1 MISKKFQQEFS
12 KLNKEQKEAVEAI
25 EGPVMVIAGPGTGK
39 TQILAMRIANIL
51 NETQVNPSNILAL
64 TFTNS
69 GVYAMRK
76 RLLDIVG
83 KASYAVHIHTFHSFC
98 NDIIQT
104 FPEKFLFAQK
114 INQLTDLEQIKLIQ
128 KIIDKKDL
136 EFLKPLKAP
145 YYYQTDILKAI
156 NDLKQEGIG
165 PENFTRLLSEPRQE
179 DDKKQHSKNLELV
192 EIYEAYQKALQK
204 EGLYDYSDMILFVT
218 EKLKSDAELLSHYQE
233 KFQYI
238 LIDEYQDT
246 NSAQNEIVTILGS
259 FYPDPNIFVVG
270 DDEQSIFRFQG
281 ASLENIL
288 NFKGTY
294 PDAKMIIL
302 DKNYRSGQKILDA
315 SRALIKNNLKQIFQ
329 VLKIEKNLKSQVKN
343 IKGEI
348 FTGEFSSGEVENYFV
363 AKKIQELIKKGTKPS
378 EIAVIYKQHRDGEEL
393 IDTLAKLNIPYQLEI
408 GGNVLDDVEIQKII
422 KILKVIAKP
431 FADDTQPLIFEILHY
446 PFFNID
452 SIDLYKISSLAYK
465 ARANIFDILQ
475 KDEKFKE
482 FLNTIFKCAES
493 FQTKTFAE
501 AFEETINSTGYLEY
515 LLSLPE
521 SVNHLNRL
529 QSLFEEIKI
538 INTKNKNLTLEK
550 FLDYLDDLEKN
561 NLQIKERELDINL
574 EAVKFMT
581 AHKSKGLEFEY
592 VFIIRCI
599 EKHWGESKRRQL
611 IKLPSG
617 FLRTSVSDDNSEE
630 ERRLFYVAMTRTK
643 KEIYITYALK
653 YSDSQ
658 TVHLPSMFLNELP
671 PKHLQ
676 KIKTDFFEKQF
687 GERIKLKFAPKL
699 WKPHKA
705 LKEFLADI
713 LKDFYLS
720 PTSLSN
726 YLNCPLYFYYNHLLR
741 VPQVKTFSQ
750 SYGTAIHKA
759 LEQFMR
765 KFQRDFE
772 LPKKEYLINFYEK
785 ALEAEILSEAD
796 FKRAIPIGRNHLK
809 SYYDFNKAFWAK
821 SGPPLNVEY
830 NFGSHHVHF
839 NHIPITGKIDKI
851 EMLDSI
857 GNKVKITDYKTM
869 QPISLNQILGKTKA
883 EETSELY
890 QTFFYKLL
898 AENDPQFKWK
908 ISEIEFDFLSPKNGK
923 FIKVNVPIDDKQ
935 YQEFRELVKNTYG
948 DILKLKFDSTTDNSS
963 CQKFNKKCEFFDLCN
978 NKK

>member
-1 MISKKFQQEFS
+1 MISKKFQTEFA

-136 EFLKPLKAP
+136 EVLKPLKAP
-145 YYYQTDILKAI
+145 YYYQKDILKAI

-165 PENFTRLLSEPRQE
+165 PEKFKKLLKIEK
-179 DDKKQHSKNLELV
+179 DDKKNIELA

-218 EKLKSDAELLSHYQE
+218 EKLKSDTELLSHYQE

-288 NFKGTY
+288 NFKETY
-294 PDAKMIIL
+294 SQAKLIIL

-315 SRALIKNNLKQIFQ
+315 SRTLISNNKAQISNKLKISKTLKSNLKH
-329 VLKIEKNLKSQVKN
+329 LGN
-343 IKGEI
+343 I

-363 AKKIQELIKKGTKPS
+363 AKKIEELIKKGTRPS

-408 GGNVLDDVEIQKII
+408 GGNVLDDIEIQKII
-422 KILKVIAKP
+422 KILKVIATP
-431 FADDTQPLIFEILHY
+431 FSDETQPLIFEVLHY

-465 ARANIFDILQ
+465 ARTNIFDILQ
-475 KDEKFKE
+475 KEKKFNK
-482 FLNTIFKCAES
+482 FLEVIFSCAES
-493 FQTKTFAE
+493 FKIKTFAE

-538 INTKNKNLTLEK
+538 INTKNKNLSLEK
-550 FLDYLDDLEKN
+550 FLAYLDDLEKN
-561 NLQIKERELDINL
+561 NLQIKEKELDINF

-581 AHKSKGLEFEY
+581 AHKAKGLEFEY

-599 EKHWGESKRRQL
+599 EKHWGESRRRQL

-617 FLRTSVSDDNSEE
+617 FLKTANEDENSEE
-630 ERRLFYVAMTRTK
+630 ERRLFYVAMTRAK

-658 TVHLPSMFLNELP
+658 TVHLPSLFLNELP
-671 PKHLQ
+671 LKHLDV
-676 KIKTDFFEKQF
+676 IKTNIYEKQF
-687 GERIKLKFAPKL
+687 GERLKLKFAPKL
-699 WKPHKA
+699 WKPGKA

-720 PTSLSN
+720 PTALNN
-726 YLNCPLYFYYNHLLR
+726 YLNCPKYFYYNHLLR

-772 LPKKEYLINFYEK
+772 LPKKDDLIAFYDM
-785 ALEAEILSEAD
+785 ALNAEILSEAD
-796 FKRAIPIGRNHLK
+796 FKRAISIGDNHLK
-809 SYYDFNKAFWAK
+809 SYYDSNKASWKK

-830 NFGSHHVHF
+830 NFGSHNVHF
-839 NHIPITGKIDKI
+839 GHIPITGKIDKI
-851 EMLDSI
+851 EMLDSV
-857 GNKVKITDYKTM
+857 GNKVKITDYKTK
-869 QPISLNQILGKTKA
+869 QSISLNQIMGKTKA

-908 ISEIEFDFLSPKNGK
+908 VSEIEFDFLSPKNGK
-923 FIKVNVPIDDKQ
+923 FVKINVPINDKQ
-935 YQEFRELVKNTYG
+935 YQEFKELVKETYD
-948 DILKLKFDSTTDNSS
+948 DILKLKFSPTEDKST
-963 CQKFNKKCEFFDLCN
+963 CQKFNKKCDFFDVCK
-978 NKK
+978 NKS